1 MGALTIWLGA
11 GSPKWYRCGVR
22 APLAALALLLATAA
36 SADRLIRIPT
46 GKKLL
51 SDTYRLDFL
60 TEPSR
65 DRTLGWLG
73 AGLGHSFDLELTGE
87 SFDSNRIVSSLDFSY
102 NYLVPITD
110 FIPGL
115 SFGVQDALGVTERGR
130 SLYLAVTYRL
140 GNYGEHNQDVPTE
153 LTIGFW
159 DRREGVAFGG
169 VNLPFSEHLKLLA
182 EHDASHLTAG
192 FELSPLDGGSFRFLF
207 RKNQVLIGL
216 RISKRF

>member
-1 MGALTIWLGA
+1 MGALTIWLVPE
-11 GSPKWYRCGVR
+11 SPKWYRFGVR
-22 APLAALALLLATAA
+22 VPLAALVLVLAAAA

-51 SDTYRLDFL
+51 SSTFRIEIM

-65 DRTLGWLG
+65 DRTLGWVG
-73 AGLGHSFDLELTGE
+73 AGIGQSFDLELTGE
-87 SFDSNRIVSSLDFSY
+87 SFDSNRVDSSFDFSY

-110 FIPGL
+110 FMPGL
-115 SFGVQDALGVTERGR
+115 SFGVQDGLGVTERGR
-130 SLYLAVTYRL
+130 SLYMAITFRL

-159 DRREGVAFGG
+159 DRKEGVAFGG
-169 VNLPFSEHLKLLA
+169 VSLPFSEHLKLLV
-182 EHDASHLTAG
+182 EHDARHLTAG

-207 RKNQVLIGL
+207 RKSQVLIGL
-216 RISKRF
+216 RISQRF

>member
-1 MGALTIWLGA
+1 MDALTIWLIA
-11 GSPKWYRCGVR
+11 GSPKWYGCGVR
-22 APLAALALLLATAA
+22 VSVVALALLLATAA

-51 SDTYRLDFL
+51 SDSYRLEFL
-60 TEPSR
+60 AEPSR

-87 SFDSNRIVSSLDFSY
+87 SFDSNRLVSSLDFSY

-110 FIPGL
+110 FMPGL
-115 SFGVQDALGVTERGR
+115 SFGVQDALGVTEGGRG
-130 SLYLAVTYRL
+130 LYAAVTFRM

-153 LTIGFW
+153 LTVGFW
-159 DRREGVAFGG
+159 SRREGVAFGG
-169 VNLPFSEHLKLLA
+169 VVLPFSEHLKLLA
-182 EHDASHLTAG
+182 EHDARHLTAG
-192 FELSPLDGGSFRFLF
+192 FELSPINGGSFRFLF

-216 RISKRF
+216 RVSQRF

>member
-1 MGALTIWLGA
+1 MEGLTKWLA
-11 GSPKWYRCGVR
+11 PISPKWYRLGVR
-22 APLAALALLLATAA
+22 APIVALVLLLAAA
-36 SADRLIRIPT
+36 VSADRLIRIPT

-51 SDTYRLDFL
+51 SDSYRFEIMA
-60 TEPSR
+60 EPSR

-73 AGLGHSFDLELTGE
+73 AGLGPSFDLELTGE
-87 SFDSNRIVSSLDFSY
+87 SFNSNRIVSSFDFSY

-115 SFGVQDALGVTERGR
+115 SFGVQDGLGVTERGR
-130 SLYLAVTYRL
+130 SLYLAVTFRL

-159 DRREGVAFGG
+159 TRREGVAFGG
-169 VNLPFSEHLKLLA
+169 VSLPMSEHLKLLA

-192 FELSPLDGGSFRFLF
+192 FELSPVEGGSFRFLF

-216 RISKRF
+216 RISQRF

>member
-1 MGALTIWLGA
+1 MTIWLMA
-11 GSPKWYRCGVR
+11 RSPKWYGCGVR
-22 APLAALALLLATAA
+22 APVAALALLLATAG

-51 SDTYRLDFL
+51 SDTYRFELL

-73 AGLGHSFDLELTGE
+73 AGLGQSFDLELTGQ
-87 SFDSNRIVSSLDFSY
+87 SFDSDRIVSSFDFSY

-110 FIPGL
+110 FLPGL

-130 SLYLAVTYRL
+130 SLYLAVTFRL

-159 DRREGVAFGG
+159 NRSEGVAFGG
-169 VNLPFSEHLKLLA
+169 VSLPFSEHLKLLA
-182 EHDASHLTAG
+182 EHDSRHLTAG
-192 FELSPLDGGSFRFLF
+192 FELSPLEGGSFRFLF

-216 RISKRF
+216 RISQRF